1 MRNYRATL
9 ANIMVTSK
17 IIKNG
22 ITVWYSNYTS
32 GNVLKIIVNRVLK
45 GYLCTHIHGSI
56 IHNSQNVEATQVCPL
71 IVSIHI
77 LGWFVL
83 FMWQKPLILIEI
95 ELNLYITLCNIDIL
109 AIFILPFHK
118 HRVSFHLFVS
128 FSIYFI
134 NVLFSWY
141 RSFTTLV
148 KVIHSYFTLFDV
160 IIWYIHRTTWDL
172 ANQFLGIDL
181 ENKKPS
187 KKH

>member
-1 MRNYRATL
+1 
-9 ANIMVTSK
+9 MVTSK

-77 LGWFVL
+77 LGLFVL
-83 FMWQKPLILIEI
+83 FMWQKPLFLIEI

-134 NVLFSWY
+134 NVLFSGY

-148 KVIHSYFTLFDV
+148 KVIHSYFILLGA
-160 IIWYIHRTTWDL
+160 IIWYRHRTTIGSSKSVFGNWSR
-172 ANQFLGIDL
+172 
-181 ENKKPS
+181 KK
-187 KKH
+187 KKQQKTLI